1 MKGKDKST
9 QPGRG
14 RLRASGGQVTPV
26 LVALKGGNLIFEQR
40 EALKGP
46 EPGNRGAILAF

>member
-1 MKGKDKST
+1 MKDKDKST

-14 RLRASGGQVTPV
+14 RLRTPGGRVTPV
-26 LVALKGGNLIFEQR
+26 LVALKGGDLICEQR

-46 EPGNRGAILAF
+46 EPGNGGAILAF